1 MVIEKLIFDYLT
13 TELSPVPVYTEQP
26 KNKPNTYVVIE
37 KTGSGRENHI
47 NTATLALQSY
57 APTMFG
63 AAYLNESV
71 KDAMD
76 NAITLPEVAASR
88 LNSDYNYTDTTTKQ
102 YRYQAV
108 YDLTHY

>member
-1 MVIEKLIFDYLT
+1 MIEKTIFDYLT
-13 TELSPVPVYTEQP
+13 ATLSPVPVYMEQP
-26 KNKPNTYVVIE
+26 KSKPGTYVVIE

-47 NTATLALQSY
+47 STATLALQSY

-71 KDAMD
+71 KNAMD
-76 NAITLPEVAASR
+76 NAITLPDVAASN